1 MTTHRLHADAVHGQS
16 AGADRHARFTQAPV
30 VPIEALEAARLG
42 IDGDD
47 GEREFDDL
55 IVTRGAGGFGIQES
69 DLHGGQGPML
79 GLVPRS
85 AGDDRPAAT
94 PRKGHEVRI
103 MNKWF
108 YAKDGQAIGP
118 LSTPEMH
125 ELIGQGACS
134 RTTLVW
140 TRGMRDWL
148 PACMA
153 AWMWE
158 ERTERRDV
166 TNAGD
171 GASNGASEGG
181 VATMVSTEEAPAVPS
196 ESHADARTSGG
207 ASTRTAGD
215 GTQGSTTESPD
226 AGVVGMVRKLFGLG

>member
-1 MTTHRLHADAVHGQS
+1 
-16 AGADRHARFTQAPV
+16 
-30 VPIEALEAARLG
+30 
-42 IDGDD
+42 
-47 GEREFDDL
+47 
-55 IVTRGAGGFGIQES
+55 
-69 DLHGGQGPML
+69 
-79 GLVPRS
+79 
-85 AGDDRPAAT
+85 
-94 PRKGHEVRI
+94 

-125 ELIGQGACS
+125 ELIGQGACT

-158 ERTERRDV
+158 ERSERRDV
-166 TNAGD
+166 TAAAD
-171 GASNGASEGG
+171 GASDGASDAAHGESSA
-181 VATMVSTEEAPAVPS
+181 ATMVAPDEAPAVPS
-196 ESHADARTSGG
+196 APRAERRSATSPTTPMTEGVQGQHADT
-207 ASTRTAGD
+207 
-215 GTQGSTTESPD
+215 PD

>member
-1 MTTHRLHADAVHGQS
+1 
-16 AGADRHARFTQAPV
+16 
-30 VPIEALEAARLG
+30 
-42 IDGDD
+42 
-47 GEREFDDL
+47 
-55 IVTRGAGGFGIQES
+55 
-69 DLHGGQGPML
+69 
-79 GLVPRS
+79 
-85 AGDDRPAAT
+85 
-94 PRKGHEVRI
+94 

-125 ELIGQGACS
+125 ELIGQGACT

-158 ERTERRDV
+158 ERAERAGGTTEAQGEPDGAAVGGAAASSGTSTTDPSNEMPVVPSQARAERR
-166 TNAGD
+166 TPA
-171 GASNGASEGG
+171 
-181 VATMVSTEEAPAVPS
+181 ATSTA
-196 ESHADARTSGG
+196 ADDS
-207 ASTRTAGD
+207 
-215 GTQGSTTESPD
+215 QGSTAESTD

>member
-1 MTTHRLHADAVHGQS
+1 
-16 AGADRHARFTQAPV
+16 
-30 VPIEALEAARLG
+30 
-42 IDGDD
+42 
-47 GEREFDDL
+47 
-55 IVTRGAGGFGIQES
+55 
-69 DLHGGQGPML
+69 
-79 GLVPRS
+79 
-85 AGDDRPAAT
+85 
-94 PRKGHEVRI
+94 

-125 ELIGQGACS
+125 ELIGQGACT

-158 ERTERRDV
+158 ERAERRDV
-166 TNAGD
+166 TTEANGEPERALDEVGAATVVAGE
-171 GASNGASEGG
+171 A
-181 VATMVSTEEAPAVPS
+181 APAVP
-196 ESHADARTSGG
+196 AAPRTERRLPSSAA
-207 ASTRTAGD
+207 ASTAAD
-215 GTQGSTTESPD
+215 GTHASTGESPD

>member
-1 MTTHRLHADAVHGQS
+1 
-16 AGADRHARFTQAPV
+16 
-30 VPIEALEAARLG
+30 
-42 IDGDD
+42 
-47 GEREFDDL
+47 
-55 IVTRGAGGFGIQES
+55 
-69 DLHGGQGPML
+69 
-79 GLVPRS
+79 
-85 AGDDRPAAT
+85 
-94 PRKGHEVRI
+94 

-125 ELIGQGACS
+125 ELIGQGACT

-158 ERTERRDV
+158 ERSERRDV
-166 TNAGD
+166 TAAAD
-171 GASNGASEGG
+171 GASDPAHSEGG
-181 VATMVSTEEAPAVPS
+181 GATTVAAGEAPAVADQPRAERRLAPS
-196 ESHADARTSGG
+196 TAMTMADGE
-207 ASTRTAGD
+207 
-215 GTQGSTTESPD
+215 QGQTTEAPN

>member
-1 MTTHRLHADAVHGQS
+1 M
-16 AGADRHARFTQAPV
+16 
-30 VPIEALEAARLG
+30 
-42 IDGDD
+42 
-47 GEREFDDL
+47 
-55 IVTRGAGGFGIQES
+55 
-69 DLHGGQGPML
+69 
-79 GLVPRS
+79 
-85 AGDDRPAAT
+85 

-125 ELIGQGACS
+125 ELIGQGACT

-153 AWMWE
+153 TWMWE
-158 ERTERRDV
+158 ERAERRDV
-166 TNAGD
+166 TTEANGD
-171 GASNGASEGG
+171 PEGAHSEGG
-181 VATMVSTEEAPAVPS
+181 VATMAEADEAPAVPS
-196 ESHADARTSGG
+196 ASRAERRAHTG
-207 ASTRTAGD
+207 ATMPSTDD
-215 GTQGSTTESPD
+215 GTQASTTESGD

>member
-1 MTTHRLHADAVHGQS
+1 
-16 AGADRHARFTQAPV
+16 
-30 VPIEALEAARLG
+30 
-42 IDGDD
+42 
-47 GEREFDDL
+47 
-55 IVTRGAGGFGIQES
+55 
-69 DLHGGQGPML
+69 
-79 GLVPRS
+79 
-85 AGDDRPAAT
+85 
-94 PRKGHEVRI
+94 

-125 ELIGQGACS
+125 ALIGPGACT

-158 ERTERRDV
+158 ERAERAGGTTE
-166 TNAGD
+166 AQGEPD
-171 GASNGASEGG
+171 GAAVGGAAAS
-181 VATMVSTEEAPAVPS
+181 S
-196 ESHADARTSGG
+196 G
-207 ASTRTAGD
+207 ASTTDPSNEMPVVPSQARAERRTPAATSTAAD
-215 GTQGSTTESPD
+215 DSQGSTAESTD

>member
-1 MTTHRLHADAVHGQS
+1 
-16 AGADRHARFTQAPV
+16 
-30 VPIEALEAARLG
+30 
-42 IDGDD
+42 
-47 GEREFDDL
+47 
-55 IVTRGAGGFGIQES
+55 
-69 DLHGGQGPML
+69 
-79 GLVPRS
+79 
-85 AGDDRPAAT
+85 
-94 PRKGHEVRI
+94 

-125 ELIGQGACS
+125 ELIGQGACT

-158 ERTERRDV
+158 ERAERAGGTTE
-166 TNAGD
+166 AQGEPD
-171 GASNGASEGG
+171 GAAVGGAAAS
-181 VATMVSTEEAPAVPS
+181 S
-196 ESHADARTSGG
+196 G
-207 ASTRTAGD
+207 ASTTDPSNEMPVVPSQARAERRTPAATSTAAD
-215 GTQGSTTESPD
+215 DSQGSTAESTD

>member
-1 MTTHRLHADAVHGQS
+1 
-16 AGADRHARFTQAPV
+16 
-30 VPIEALEAARLG
+30 
-42 IDGDD
+42 
-47 GEREFDDL
+47 
-55 IVTRGAGGFGIQES
+55 
-69 DLHGGQGPML
+69 
-79 GLVPRS
+79 
-85 AGDDRPAAT
+85 
-94 PRKGHEVRI
+94 

-125 ELIGQGACS
+125 ELIGQGTCT

-158 ERTERRDV
+158 ERAERRDV

-171 GASNGASEGG
+171 GTHETSGDQGDT
-181 VATMVSTEEAPAVPS
+181 ATQVSTDEAPAMPS
-196 ESHADARTSGG
+196 EPRAEWRAATSSATTMADG
-207 ASTRTAGD
+207 AQGQPGEST
-215 GTQGSTTESPD
+215 D

>member
-1 MTTHRLHADAVHGQS
+1 
-16 AGADRHARFTQAPV
+16 
-30 VPIEALEAARLG
+30 
-42 IDGDD
+42 
-47 GEREFDDL
+47 
-55 IVTRGAGGFGIQES
+55 
-69 DLHGGQGPML
+69 
-79 GLVPRS
+79 
-85 AGDDRPAAT
+85 
-94 PRKGHEVRI
+94 

-125 ELIGQGACS
+125 ELIGQGACT

-158 ERTERRDV
+158 ERAERAGGTTE
-166 TNAGD
+166 AQGEPD
-171 GASNGASEGG
+171 GAAVGGAAS
-181 VATMVSTEEAPAVPS
+181 S
-196 ESHADARTSGG
+196 G
-207 ASTRTAGD
+207 ASTTDPSNEMPVVPSQARAERRTPAATSTD
-215 GTQGSTTESPD
+215 ADDSQGSTAESTD

>member
-1 MTTHRLHADAVHGQS
+1 
-16 AGADRHARFTQAPV
+16 
-30 VPIEALEAARLG
+30 
-42 IDGDD
+42 
-47 GEREFDDL
+47 
-55 IVTRGAGGFGIQES
+55 
-69 DLHGGQGPML
+69 
-79 GLVPRS
+79 
-85 AGDDRPAAT
+85 
-94 PRKGHEVRI
+94 

-125 ELIGQGACS
+125 ELIGQGACT

-158 ERTERRDV
+158 ERAERAGGTTE
-166 TNAGD
+166 AQGEPD
-171 GASNGASEGG
+171 GEVVGA
-181 VATMVSTEEAPAVPS
+181 AAA
-196 ESHADARTSGG
+196 SGG
-207 ASTRTAGD
+207 ASTTDSANEMPVVPSQPRAERRTPAAASIAAD
-215 GTQGSTTESPD
+215 ANQGSTAESTD

>member
-1 MTTHRLHADAVHGQS
+1 
-16 AGADRHARFTQAPV
+16 
-30 VPIEALEAARLG
+30 
-42 IDGDD
+42 
-47 GEREFDDL
+47 
-55 IVTRGAGGFGIQES
+55 
-69 DLHGGQGPML
+69 
-79 GLVPRS
+79 
-85 AGDDRPAAT
+85 
-94 PRKGHEVRI
+94 

-125 ELIGQGACS
+125 ELIGQGACT

-158 ERTERRDV
+158 ERSERRDV
-166 TNAGD
+166 TAVAD
-171 GASNGASEGG
+171 GASHPAHGEAG
-181 VATMVSTEEAPAVPS
+181 VATMVAADEAPAVPT
-196 ESHADARTSGG
+196 EPRADQRLPS
-207 ASTRTAGD
+207 SPTATLTD
-215 GTQGSTTESPD
+215 GVPGQPTEAPD

>member
-1 MTTHRLHADAVHGQS
+1 
-16 AGADRHARFTQAPV
+16 
-30 VPIEALEAARLG
+30 
-42 IDGDD
+42 
-47 GEREFDDL
+47 
-55 IVTRGAGGFGIQES
+55 
-69 DLHGGQGPML
+69 
-79 GLVPRS
+79 
-85 AGDDRPAAT
+85 
-94 PRKGHEVRI
+94 

-125 ELIGQGACS
+125 ELIGQGTCT

-158 ERTERRDV
+158 ERAERQNV
-166 TNAGD
+166 TTPDGTGHGHDHADGGMANGRVDDGMPAMAASARGAQVDAPRVPAQDAPQGD
-171 GASNGASEGG
+171 QGAIGEGG
-181 VATMVSTEEAPAVPS
+181 E
-196 ESHADARTSGG
+196 
-207 ASTRTAGD
+207 
-215 GTQGSTTESPD
+215 

>member
-1 MTTHRLHADAVHGQS
+1 
-16 AGADRHARFTQAPV
+16 
-30 VPIEALEAARLG
+30 
-42 IDGDD
+42 
-47 GEREFDDL
+47 
-55 IVTRGAGGFGIQES
+55 
-69 DLHGGQGPML
+69 
-79 GLVPRS
+79 
-85 AGDDRPAAT
+85 
-94 PRKGHEVRI
+94 

-125 ELIGQGACS
+125 ELIGQGACT

-158 ERTERRDV
+158 ERPERRDV
-166 TNAGD
+166 TASGA
-171 GASNGASEGG
+171 GASDAAHDEGR
-181 VATMVSTEEAPAVPS
+181 VATRASADAVPAVPS
-196 ESHADARTSGG
+196 EPRAERHLAASPNTTMADGV
-207 ASTRTAGD
+207 
-215 GTQGSTTESPD
+215 QGQQTDAPD

>member
-1 MTTHRLHADAVHGQS
+1 
-16 AGADRHARFTQAPV
+16 
-30 VPIEALEAARLG
+30 
-42 IDGDD
+42 
-47 GEREFDDL
+47 
-55 IVTRGAGGFGIQES
+55 
-69 DLHGGQGPML
+69 
-79 GLVPRS
+79 
-85 AGDDRPAAT
+85 
-94 PRKGHEVRI
+94 

-125 ELIGQGACS
+125 ELIGQGACT

-158 ERTERRDV
+158 ERAERAGGTTE
-166 TNAGD
+166 AQGEPD
-171 GASNGASEGG
+171 GEVVGA
-181 VATMVSTEEAPAVPS
+181 AAA
-196 ESHADARTSGG
+196 SGG
-207 ASTRTAGD
+207 ASTTDSANEMPVVPSQARAERRTPAATSTAAD
-215 GTQGSTTESPD
+215 ANQGSTAESTD

>member
-1 MTTHRLHADAVHGQS
+1 
-16 AGADRHARFTQAPV
+16 
-30 VPIEALEAARLG
+30 
-42 IDGDD
+42 
-47 GEREFDDL
+47 
-55 IVTRGAGGFGIQES
+55 
-69 DLHGGQGPML
+69 
-79 GLVPRS
+79 
-85 AGDDRPAAT
+85 
-94 PRKGHEVRI
+94 

-125 ELIGQGACS
+125 ELIGQGACT

-158 ERTERRDV
+158 QRPERGTV
-166 TNAGD
+166 TDEAGPD
-171 GASNGASEGG
+171 AAQGEQDAAVAMASA
-181 VATMVSTEEAPAVPS
+181 EAPAVPAS
-196 ESHADARTSGG
+196 ASSAKPSHREQSPAARPTEDGAQAEGG
-207 ASTRTAGD
+207 
-215 GTQGSTTESPD
+215 D